1 MQNPIN
7 EIKDHSVKK
16 IYLKKPHAEFF
27 CVHLTAE
34 VNTCTC
40 NKKTNYVQ
48 LRCRNLYRYSNSN
61 TLNKVSMNHTKY
73 TKQ

>member
-1 MQNPIN
+1 MQKPIN

-40 NKKTNYVQ
+40 NKKNPIMF
-48 LRCRNLYRYSNSN
+48 NLDVEIS
-61 TLNKVSMNHTKY
+61 TDTVILIH
-73 TKQ
+73 

>member
-7 EIKDHSVKK
+7 EIKDHSVIK
-16 IYLKKPHAEFF
+16 IYLKKPHAEFL

-40 NKKTNYVQ
+40 NKKTQ
-48 LRCRNLYRYSNSN
+48 LCSTY
-61 TLNKVSMNHTKY
+61 M
-73 TKQ
+73 